1 MNTGNNLWKNDK
13 GFVWMLAITL
23 LVLISTQ
30 LTAGIIWE
38 SKFMVRAGF
47 FLFTVIAI
55 KSSSLSR
62 IGKSVGYTIAS
73 ALLLLAVAM
82 IAYETQL
89 LLLIYTSLA
98 TSYMI
103 YIVVL
108 VVNQIFTG
116 GTITAYKIGGGIA
129 TYVLLGQIW
138 ASLYF
143 AIYIIHPGSFQYGG
157 ELIKNEEA
165 IKQLSYFS
173 IVTLTTI
180 GYGDITALSSVAR
193 MLVMI
198 EGLLGQLFP
207 AIFIAKLVSLQI
219 EGSKK

>member
-1 MNTGNNLWKNDK
+1 MNAGNNLWKNDK
-13 GFVWMLAITL
+13 GFVWMLVITL
-23 LVLISTQ
+23 LSLISTQ

-55 KSSSLSR
+55 ESSSLTR
-62 IGKSVGYTIAS
+62 TGKSIGYTIAS
-73 ALLLLAVAM
+73 ALLLLAVVM

-89 LLLIYTSLA
+89 LILIYTTLA

-103 YIVVL
+103 YIIVL
-108 VVNQIFTG
+108 VVNQIFAG

-129 TYVLLGQIW
+129 TYILLGLIW
-138 ASLYF
+138 ASLYL
-143 AIYIIHPGSFQYGG
+143 AIYIIHPNSFQYGG
-157 ELIKNEEA
+157 ELIKNDEA

-180 GYGDITALSSVAR
+180 GYGDITAISSVAR
-193 MLVMI
+193 MLVMM

-219 EGSKK
+219 EGYRK